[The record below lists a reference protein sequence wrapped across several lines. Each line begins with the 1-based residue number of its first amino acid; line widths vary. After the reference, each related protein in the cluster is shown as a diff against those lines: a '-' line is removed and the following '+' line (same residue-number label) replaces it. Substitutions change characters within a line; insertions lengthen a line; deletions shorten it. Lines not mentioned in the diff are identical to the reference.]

1 MKKLEELPLLACF
14 DAELLTNSSITQA
27 LEIYFPSESRCG
39 RPFMGDHQT
48 FQKPL
53 NSCITAKYSILHI
66 AYLLIH
72 LPSSGTTWTYFS
84 AKCPYEY
91 HYAEERTNG

>member
-39 RPFMGDHQT
+39 RPE
-48 FQKPL
+48 
-53 NSCITAKYSILHI
+53 N
-66 AYLLIH
+66 LLWE
-72 LPSSGTTWTYFS
+72 TTKLF
-84 AKCPYEY
+84 K
-91 HYAEERTNG
+91 NL